1 MLIRT
6 LVLKVINNDRKFLTN
21 RQITDR
27 IAKQIELLIT
37 QVCKLKLKQN
47 KKSQIDITR
56 RL

>member
-21 RQITDR
+21 HQITDR
-27 IAKQIELLIT
+27 IAKQIELVIT